1 MTPLIVYFAL
11 ALGVSFLCSI
21 LEAALLS
28 VTPSHVAKLEQDRPK
43 LGTKLRA
50 LKSHIDRPL
59 AAILSLN
66 TIANTAGAAGVGAEA
81 QRIWGS
87 EALAIASAVLTLA
100 ILVVSEILPKTLGA
114 MYWRRLTGFI
124 ATVLPVMILIL
135 LPFVWLSETITRSLK
150 RRRAAET
157 FSKEEFAALARV
169 GGEQGIFD
177 ESEMRILRNLFHFGS
192 LRTRDIM
199 TPRTVMFSLEEDTTV
214 REALAK
220 RGSMVFS
227 RIPIWKESPDQIT
240 GYILKDQLLLRAAR
254 DELDVSLRSFAR
266 EPLMVPDTIALP
278 SLFEKLLDHRE
289 HIAVVVDEYGGV
301 DGVVTMEDVLETLIG
316 LEIVDEMDSVQ
327 DMRAMA
333 RAKWEVRAKHVGSN
347 PPEPPTP
354 KPPTPEEPSPGS

>member
-1 MTPLIVYFAL
+1 MTTLFVYFGF

-43 LGTKLRA
+43 VGRRLRT

-87 EALAIASAVLTLA
+87 QALAIASVILTLS
-100 ILVVSEILPKTLGA
+100 ILFISEILPKTLGA
-114 MYWRRLTGFI
+114 MHWRRLTGFI
-124 ATVLPVMILIL
+124 VTALPVLIFL
-135 LPFVWLSETITRSLK
+135 TLPLVWLSVAATRSLK
-150 RRRAAET
+150 RRRGTEKI
-157 FSKEEFAALARV
+157 SREEFAALARI
-169 GGEQGIFD
+169 GGEQGVFD

-199 TPRTVMFSLEEDTTV
+199 TPRIVMFSLEENTTV
-214 REALAK
+214 RDAIAE
-220 RGSMVFS
+220 RGSMIFS
-227 RIPIWKESPDQIT
+227 RIPIWKDNPDQVT

-254 DELDVSLRSFAR
+254 NELDVPLRAFAR
-266 EPLMVPDTIALP
+266 EPLMVPDTIPLP
-278 SLFEKLLDHRE
+278 ALFEKLLDNRE

-333 RAKWEVRAKHVGSN
+333 RAKWEARAKHIESN
-347 PPEPPTP
+347 PPEA
-354 KPPTPEEPSPGS
+354 PEAAEPSRGS

>member
-21 LEAALLS
+21 LEAGLLS

-43 LGTKLRA
+43 VGKRLRA
-50 LKSHIDRPL
+50 LKAKIDRPL
-59 AAILSLN
+59 AAILTLN
-66 TIANTAGAAGVGAEA
+66 TFANTAGAAGVGAEA
-81 QRIWGS
+81 QRLWGS

-114 MYWRRLTGFI
+114 MYWRRMTGFM
-124 ATVLPVMILIL
+124 ARVLPIMIIVLK
-135 LPFVWLSETITRSLK
+135 PFVWLSEAITRMLK
-150 RRRAAET
+150 RREAHLT
-157 FSKEEFAALARV
+157 FSREEFAALARV
-169 GGEQGIFD
+169 GEEQGLFD

-199 TPRTVMFSLEEDTTV
+199 TPRTVMFSLEENTTV
-214 REALAK
+214 RDAVKE

-227 RIPIWKESPDQIT
+227 RIPIWKETPDQVT
-240 GYILKDQLLLRAAR
+240 GYVLKDQLLLRAAR
-254 DELDVSLRSFAR
+254 NDLEVPLRSFAR
-266 EPLMVPDTIALP
+266 EALMVPDTIPLP
-278 SLFEKLLDHRE
+278 ALFEKMLDNRE
-289 HIAVVVDEYGGV
+289 HIAVVVDEYGGT

-333 RAKWEVRAKHVGSN
+333 RAKWEARAKRADT
-347 PPEPPTP
+347 EAPTALQIDGP
-354 KPPTPEEPSPGS
+354 KQDG